1 MIDLRVLIADDH
13 PVVRQ
18 GIRQIVAATDDITV
32 VDEATTGHETLQRLA
47 DVQCDL
53 VLLDLSL
60 PDIDGLDLLKQLK
73 REHPQ
78 RPILIL
84 TMHSEDQFALR
95 ALKAG
100 ASGYLTKES
109 APAELVGA
117 VRKVVAGGRYIS
129 SSQCMSCHGGLN
141 GPFGP
146 TMFLP
151 SPAAPPGTIAG
162 ANVSPYGEWRWSPMG
177 LAGRDPI
184 FFAQVESELAFRVSL
199 YAARFLAPGD
209 ASERTQIFDSVKR
222 LYKLRSAAVHG
233 ARMRGDARDAVEESA
248 QLTSRL
254 LRQCVLA
261 NHMPRIDELVP

>member
-1 MIDLRVLIADDH
+1 MIGVFITDDH

-32 VDEATTGHETLQRLA
+32 VDEATTGHEALQRLS

-73 REHPQ
+73 REYPQ
-78 RPILIL
+78 RPVLIL

-129 SSQCMSCHGGLN
+129 QRLAESLAAHL
-141 GPFGP
+141 GPDAEKP
-146 TMFLP
+146 VHERL
-151 SPAAPPGTIAG
+151 SDREYQVLRLIA
-162 ANVSPYGEWRWSPMG
+162 
-177 LAGRDPI
+177 AGRSTRDI
-184 FFAQVESELAFRVSL
+184 STQLSLSSKTVST
-199 YAARFLAPGD
+199 YRA
-209 ASERTQIFDSVKR
+209 
-222 LYKLRSAAVHG
+222 
-233 ARMRGDARDAVEESA
+233 
-248 QLTSRL
+248 RL
-254 LRQCVLA
+254 LDKMGMKTSAELMAYAVRHHLA
-261 NHMPRIDELVP
+261 D

>member
-1 MIDLRVLIADDH
+1 MIGVFIADDH

-32 VDEATTGHETLQRLA
+32 VDEATTGHEALQRLS
-47 DVQCDL
+47 DVECDL

-129 SSQCMSCHGGLN
+129 QRLAESLAAHL
-141 GPFGP
+141 GPDAEKP
-146 TMFLP
+146 VHERL
-151 SPAAPPGTIAG
+151 SDREYQVLRLIA
-162 ANVSPYGEWRWSPMG
+162 
-177 LAGRDPI
+177 AGRSTRDI
-184 FFAQVESELAFRVSL
+184 STQLSLSSKTVST
-199 YAARFLAPGD
+199 YRA
-209 ASERTQIFDSVKR
+209 
-222 LYKLRSAAVHG
+222 
-233 ARMRGDARDAVEESA
+233 
-248 QLTSRL
+248 RL
-254 LRQCVLA
+254 LDKMGMKTSAELMAYAVRHHLA
-261 NHMPRIDELVP
+261 D

>member
-1 MIDLRVLIADDH
+1 MIGVFIADDH

-18 GIRQIVAATDDITV
+18 GIRQIVAATDDIAV

-47 DVQCDL
+47 DSACDL

-129 SSQCMSCHGGLN
+129 QRLAESLAAHL
-141 GPFGP
+141 GPDTGK
-146 TMFLP
+146 
-151 SPAAPPGTIAG
+151 AAHERLSDREYQVLRLIA
-162 ANVSPYGEWRWSPMG
+162 
-177 LAGRDPI
+177 AGRSTRDI
-184 FFAQVESELAFRVSL
+184 STQLSLSAKTVST
-199 YAARFLAPGD
+199 YRA
-209 ASERTQIFDSVKR
+209 
-222 LYKLRSAAVHG
+222 
-233 ARMRGDARDAVEESA
+233 
-248 QLTSRL
+248 RL
-254 LRQCVLA
+254 LDKMGMKTSAELMAYAVRHHLA
-261 NHMPRIDELVP
+261 D

>member
-1 MIDLRVLIADDH
+1 MIGVFIADDH

-18 GIRQIVAATDDITV
+18 GIRQIVATTDDITV
-32 VDEATTGHETLQRLA
+32 VDEATTGHETLQRLTEIH
-47 DVQCDL
+47 CDL

-109 APAELVGA
+109 APGELVGA

-129 SSQCMSCHGGLN
+129 QRLAESLAAHL
-141 GPFGP
+141 GPDEEK
-146 TMFLP
+146 
-151 SPAAPPGTIAG
+151 PAHERLSDREYQVLRLIA
-162 ANVSPYGEWRWSPMG
+162 
-177 LAGRDPI
+177 AGRSTRDI
-184 FFAQVESELAFRVSL
+184 STQLSLSSKTVST
-199 YAARFLAPGD
+199 YRA
-209 ASERTQIFDSVKR
+209 
-222 LYKLRSAAVHG
+222 
-233 ARMRGDARDAVEESA
+233 
-248 QLTSRL
+248 RL
-254 LRQCVLA
+254 LDKMGMKTSAELTAYAVRHHLA
-261 NHMPRIDELVP
+261 D

>member
-1 MIDLRVLIADDH
+1 MIGVFIADDH

-18 GIRQIVAATDDITV
+18 GIRQIVAATDDIAV

-47 DVQCDL
+47 DSACDL

-129 SSQCMSCHGGLN
+129 QRLAESLAAHL
-141 GPFGP
+141 GPDTGK
-146 TMFLP
+146 
-151 SPAAPPGTIAG
+151 AAHERLSDREYQVLRLIA
-162 ANVSPYGEWRWSPMG
+162 
-177 LAGRDPI
+177 AGRSTRDI
-184 FFAQVESELAFRVSL
+184 STQLSLSTKTVST
-199 YAARFLAPGD
+199 Y
-209 ASERTQIFDSVKR
+209 RT
-222 LYKLRSAAVHG
+222 
-233 ARMRGDARDAVEESA
+233 
-248 QLTSRL
+248 RL
-254 LRQCVLA
+254 LDKMGMKTSAELMAYAVRHHLA
-261 NHMPRIDELVP
+261 D

>member
-1 MIDLRVLIADDH
+1 VIGVFIADDH

-32 VDEATTGHETLQRLA
+32 VDEATTGHEALQRLS

-73 REHPQ
+73 REYPQ

-129 SSQCMSCHGGLN
+129 QRLAESLAAHL
-141 GPFGP
+141 GPDAEKP
-146 TMFLP
+146 VHERL
-151 SPAAPPGTIAG
+151 SDREYQVLRLIA
-162 ANVSPYGEWRWSPMG
+162 
-177 LAGRDPI
+177 AGRSTRDI
-184 FFAQVESELAFRVSL
+184 STQLSLSSKTVST
-199 YAARFLAPGD
+199 YRA
-209 ASERTQIFDSVKR
+209 
-222 LYKLRSAAVHG
+222 
-233 ARMRGDARDAVEESA
+233 
-248 QLTSRL
+248 RL
-254 LRQCVLA
+254 LDKMGMKTSAELMAYAVRHHLA
-261 NHMPRIDELVP
+261 D